1 MKVFNLQCP
10 SGHGFEGWFG
20 SEADF
25 LSQGE
30 RGLLTC
36 PMCGLAGVFRVPS
49 APRLNLS
56 GATAPTSGTPS
67 RPDQARAAPVPAGR
81 PTPVPDQPAA
91 AATPER
97 AQAEAILLQA
107 VRHVLANTEDVGT
120 HFADEARRMHHGEIE
135 PRGIRG
141 QASAE
146 EARSLHEDGIEV
158 FSLPIPEVLKG
169 PMQ

>member
-36 PMCGLAGVFRVPS
+36 PLCGLGEVVRVPS

-56 GATAPTSGTPS
+56 GARAPASGGSTHAETAGTP
-67 RPDQARAAPVPAGR
+67 AKPAGK
-81 PTPVPDQPAA
+81 PATSPEWSPA
-91 AATPER
+91 VTTPER

-107 VRHVLANTEDVGT
+107 VRHVLANTDDVGT
-120 HFADEARRMHHGEIE
+120 HFAEEARRMHHGEIE